1 MATAE
6 TKTKVILCLG
16 GAFNPPHSRHVM
28 AMVLGKQW
36 LESNTNYQV
45 VAGRLAIAPD
55 GYVQTKTRKTGA
67 KCMKAE
73 HRIKLCELACC
84 EQRDWLA
91 PYHRPVGSA
100 AECGE
105 KTRLEM
111 LKEFGK
117 SVDLY
122 VAVIVGAD
130 RAMNKSGH
138 AKWHKEFKHIT
149 VCIGRK
155 GETAR
160 ILEKYEQDK
169 DSGNIKHKQFF
180 LIPDELDNVSSTA
193 IRKVLAKMEGSESD
207 KKQVM
212 DTLINDGW
220 LLKSQMLYMLENE
233 SDLYF

>member
-1 MATAE
+1 MAEAG
-6 TKTKVILCLG
+6 TKQKVILCLG

-45 VAGRLAIAPD
+45 VTGRLAVAPD
-55 GYVQTKTRKTGA
+55 GYVQTKSRKTGA
-67 KCMKAE
+67 KCMKAK

-111 LKEFGK
+111 LKETGK
-117 SVDLY
+117 SEDLH
-122 VAVIVGAD
+122 VAVIIGAD
-130 RAMNKSGH
+130 RAMNKSGY

-160 ILEKYEQDK
+160 ILERYEKDK
-169 DSGNIKHKQFF
+169 DSGSIKHKQFC
-180 LIPDELDNVSSTA
+180 LIPDELDNVSSTSV
-193 IRKVLAKMEGSESD
+193 RQVLAKMEGSESD
-207 KKQVM
+207 KEQVM

-220 LLKSQMLYMLENE
+220 LIKSQMLYILENE